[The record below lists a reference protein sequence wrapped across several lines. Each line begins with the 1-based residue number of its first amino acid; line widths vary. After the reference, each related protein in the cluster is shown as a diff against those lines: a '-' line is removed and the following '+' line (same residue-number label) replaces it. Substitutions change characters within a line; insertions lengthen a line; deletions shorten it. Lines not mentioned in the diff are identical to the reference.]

1 VTLAGLDALQAL
13 RAVSERS
20 KSEHGVEIAA
30 RVGIHSG
37 LVVLGDRGSA
47 AWAGRDDAFGPT
59 VNLAARLQA
68 VATPGTVV
76 VSDSAVLLL
85 GTTIELLPRGARTL
99 TGVPRPARLW
109 PPGATGG

>member
-1 VTLAGLDALQAL
+1 
-13 RAVSERS
+13 VSERS

-30 RVGIHSG
+30 RVGIHTG
-37 LVVLGDRGSA
+37 LLGDRGSA

-99 TGVPRPARLW
+99 TGVARPARLW